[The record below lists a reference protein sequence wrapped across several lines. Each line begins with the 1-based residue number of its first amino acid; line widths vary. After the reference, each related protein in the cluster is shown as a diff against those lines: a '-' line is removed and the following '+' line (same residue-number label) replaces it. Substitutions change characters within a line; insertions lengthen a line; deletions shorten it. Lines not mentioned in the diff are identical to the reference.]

1 MDARHQELLRIQQ
14 ARQQAE
20 EAIRDLA
27 QIAQNAER
35 GTYLVSD
42 FRRRDDLP
50 ATASLR
56 RMSNIVAKK
65 LAELGFRDPV
75 SLQSVPNRWWKVN
88 IDAAEVGLVSEY
100 GCAMVTRM
108 LSTDELRESGF
119 EVEDGPFRAWEND
132 EVSRAILNQH
142 PGRFWDARILR
153 VDTKPGHNGRP
164 HFSGEDNGYTSEALI
179 AALDQGDSIQVFS
192 GPFESQDDAHYALDV
207 RWEVPK

>member
-1 MDARHQELLRIQQ
+1 MDERHQKLLRMQQ

-27 QIAQNAER
+27 RIAQNAEG

-56 RMSNIVAKK
+56 RMSNTVAKK

-88 IDAAEVGLVSEY
+88 IDAAEVGFGRAGCHAAVLGELV
-100 GCAMVTRM
+100 
-108 LSTDELRESGF
+108 
-119 EVEDGPFRAWEND
+119 
-132 EVSRAILNQH
+132 
-142 PGRFWDARILR
+142 
-153 VDTKPGHNGRP
+153 
-164 HFSGEDNGYTSEALI
+164 
-179 AALDQGDSIQVFS
+179 LDQLLSR
-192 GPFESQDDAHYALDV
+192 DDCMVGSDHGGCPGMRVCLG
-207 RWEVPK
+207 WERIKRRNAVAS

>member
-1 MDARHQELLRIQQ
+1 MDERHQELWHIQQ
-14 ARQQAE
+14 ARQQAK

-27 QIAQNAER
+27 KIAESAVG

-56 RMSNIVAKK
+56 RMSNAVAKK

-75 SLQSVPNRWWKVN
+75 SLQSVPNRWWKVK

-108 LSTDELRESGF
+108 LSTDELRKTGF
-119 EVEDGPFRAWEND
+119 EVEDGPFRAWGND
-132 EVSRAILNQH
+132 DVSRAILTQH
-142 PGRFWDARILR
+142 PNRFWDARILR
-153 VDTKPGHNGRP
+153 VDSKPGRNGQS
-164 HFSGEDNGYTSEALI
+164 HVSGEDNSYTSEALMD
-179 AALDQGDSIQVFS
+179 ALDQGDSIQVFS
-192 GPFESQDDAHYALDV
+192 GPYGSEEDAHYALDV
-207 RWEVPK
+207 RWEVD